1 MIKSIILASMASL
14 TLTPSAQ
21 AFGLGNLVDLVAP
34 VPIHS
39 IQSQPTRTYDSPDW
53 MSDTDIDQE
62 TQVHTQSGRSTQ
74 SQTQGTGGTTIIIRG
89 DGNVLQ
95 LDQDTINHNGSSN
108 HNGVR
113 VIHD

>member
-21 AFGLGNLVDLVAP
+21 AFGLGNLVNMVSP
-34 VPIHS
+34 VPI
-39 IQSQPTRTYDSPDW
+39 QTQPTRTYESPDW

-95 LDQDTINHNGSSN
+95 LDQDTINNNASSN
-108 HNGVR
+108 DNGVR
-113 VIHD
+113 VIHE